1 MRIMRLAAF
10 LAALLPA
17 LTANAGVDEG
27 RKAFM
32 AANYVQA
39 WKELSP
45 LAKAG
50 NADAQYL
57 LGVMYSHG
65 RGVGADDDQSAR
77 WYEAAAKQ
85 GHVEAAFNLG
95 FMLYQ
100 QERFAEAAP
109 WLRRA
114 AEHGVGMA
122 ASLVGDMTRQGLGL
136 PKDETSAYSWTLKA
150 ADKGVTGAQYEAG
163 LTCAKL
169 IAERR
174 CAPAEAYKWFKLLAD
189 AGYPGAR
196 ENLAKLSVGMAAAEI
211 AEGDRRAKAWQP
223 QR

>member
-1 MRIMRLAAF
+1 MRFMRLAAF
-10 LAALLPA
+10 LIVLLPA

-32 AANYVQA
+32 AAHYAQA

-65 RGVGADDDQSAR
+65 RGVGQDDDQSAR
-77 WYEAAAKQ
+77 WYAAAAKQ

-100 QERFAEAAP
+100 QER
-109 WLRRA
+109 
-114 AEHGVGMA
+114 
-122 ASLVGDMTRQGLGL
+122 
-136 PKDETSAYSWTLKA
+136 
-150 ADKGVTGAQYEAG
+150 
-163 LTCAKL
+163 
-169 IAERR
+169 
-174 CAPAEAYKWFKLLAD
+174 
-189 AGYPGAR
+189 
-196 ENLAKLSVGMAAAEI
+196 
-211 AEGDRRAKAWQP
+211 
-223 QR
+223 

>member
-1 MRIMRLAAF
+1 MRFMRLAAF
-10 LAALLPA
+10 LIVLLPA
-17 LTANAGVDEG
+17 STANAGVDEG

-32 AANYVQA
+32 AAHYVQA

-65 RGVGADDDQSAR
+65 RGVGQDDDQSAR
-77 WYEAAAKQ
+77 WYAAAAKQ

-109 WLRRA
+109 WLKQA

-122 ASLVGDMTRQGLGL
+122 ASLVGDMLRQGLGL
-136 PKDETSAYSWTLKA
+136 SMDEASAYSWTLKA
-150 ADKGVTGAQYEAG
+150 ADRGIAGAQYGVG
-163 LTCAKL
+163 LMCAKL

-189 AGYPGAR
+189 AGYPGAT
-196 ENLAKLSVGMAAAEI
+196 ENLTKLSAGMASAEI
-211 AEGDRRAKAWQP
+211 AEGDRLAKAWRP

>member
-1 MRIMRLAAF
+1 MRFMRLAAF
-10 LAALLPA
+10 LIVLLPA

-32 AANYVQA
+32 AAHYAQA
-39 WKELSP
+39 WKELNP
-45 LAKAG
+45 LAKVG

-65 RGVGADDDQSAR
+65 RGVGQDDDQSAR
-77 WYEAAAKQ
+77 WYAAAAKQ

-109 WLRRA
+109 WLKQA

-122 ASLVGDMTRQGLGL
+122 ASLFGDMIRQGLGL
-136 PKDETSAYSWTLKA
+136 SMDEANAYSWTLKA
-150 ADKGVTGAQYEAG
+150 ADKGIAGAQYEAG
-163 LTCAKL
+163 LMCAKL

-189 AGYPGAR
+189 AGYPGAM
-196 ENLAKLSVGMAAAEI
+196 ENLAKLSAGMASAEI
-211 AEGDRRAKAWQP
+211 AEGDRLAKAWRP